1 MGLDE
6 ETLGVLMEKLKI
18 QDRARFLRLVDGYT
32 FWERILQYSGGWNY
46 LRQFCKYVLLQMAA
60 VC

>member
-6 ETLGVLMEKLKI
+6 DTLGVLVQKLKS
-18 QDRARFLRLVDGYT
+18 QDRARFHKQVDGFT
-32 FWERILQYSGGWNY
+32 WWRRILKHSGLKDY
-46 LRQFCKYVLLQMAA
+46 MYVSLQMDT

>member
-6 ETLGVLMEKLKI
+6 DTLGVLMQKLKS
-18 QDRARFLRLVDGYT
+18 QDRARFLKQVDSFT
-32 FWERILQYSGGWNY
+32 WWRRILKHSGFKDY
-46 LRQFCKYVLLQMAA
+46 KYVLLQMDT

>member
-18 QDRARFLRLVDGYT
+18 EDRARFLRLVDGFT
-32 FWERILQYSGGWNY
+32 WWRRILQHSGFKDY
-46 LRQFCKYVLLQMAA
+46 KYVSLQMDT

>member
-18 QDRARFLRLVDGYT
+18 QDRARFLRLVDGFT
-32 FWERILQYSGGWNY
+32 WWRRILQHSG
-46 LRQFCKYVLLQMAA
+46 FKDKYVLLQMDT
-60 VC
+60 V